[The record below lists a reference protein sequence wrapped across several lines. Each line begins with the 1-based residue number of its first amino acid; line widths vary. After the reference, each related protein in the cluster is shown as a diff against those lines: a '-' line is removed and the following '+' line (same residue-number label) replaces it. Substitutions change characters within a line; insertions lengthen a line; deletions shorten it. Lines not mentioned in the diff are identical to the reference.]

1 VSWFTGAVLGLLQ
14 GITEFLPVSSSG
26 HLVLAQALWGLGE
39 PDLLFDVVVHVGTLL
54 AVAVVFRSELWSLWR
69 GLMGRDPAG
78 RRLLGLVILGSIPTA
93 MIGLAAKDWF
103 ESLFAS
109 PAAVGLALLAT
120 GGLLMV
126 TRWAPAGRRGLE
138 QMGWGRAVLV
148 GLAQG
153 LAITPGLSRSGT
165 TIAVGLLLG
174 LERRL
179 AARFSFVLSV
189 PAIVGALVLE
199 LADLPAGREVA
210 LGPLVAGGVVAAV
223 SGYLALRLL
232 LSLVQHGRLHWFAWY
247 CWALGLAALAGW
259 GLG

>member
-1 VSWFTGAVLGLLQ
+1 V
-14 GITEFLPVSSSG
+14 
-26 HLVLAQALWGLGE
+26 
-39 PDLLFDVVVHVGTLL
+39 
-54 AVAVVFRSELWSLWR
+54 
-69 GLMGRDPAG
+69 
-78 RRLLGLVILGSIPTA
+78 PTA
-93 MIGLAAKDWF
+93 VIGLAGKEWF

-126 TRWAPAGRRGLE
+126 TRLVPAGRRGLG
-138 QMGWGRAVLV
+138 QMGWGRAMLV
-148 GLAQG
+148 GLGQG

-179 AARFSFVLSV
+179 AARFSFVLAV

-210 LGPLVAGGVVAAV
+210 LAPLAAGGVVAAV
-223 SGYLALRLL
+223 SGYLALKLL

-247 CWALGLAALAGW
+247 CWALGLAALIW
-259 GLG
+259 GTLG